1 MATAKKI
8 EHRTERFIAA
18 YNKMSEENKLPTN
31 TELARIIGIK
41 SKSTISEIIAKR
53 QNIQPDSWEKF
64 KNHFKIR
71 DSENGSENSVSRNT
85 VSDRNGQTDLIPVL
99 VGLMEQQKLLME
111 KQNSILEAQN
121 SLVTEKFSSVES
133 NLNAVIENQQVG
145 DARQRRSLEVL
156 FGLHLGVQPE
166 KTVQELINVVDTG
179 AVDSF
184 VPKKKKGI
192 RSGAG
197 K

>member
-1 MATAKKI
+1 MAHLGDKLKAFRRGKNWKQPQMADYLDIGHRAYQDIEKSGIVKK
-8 EHRTERFIAA
+8 
-18 YNKMSEENKLPTN
+18 SDV
-31 TELARIIGIK
+31 LARIKNKTAIDTQIFSPDISGQSELMPILVELMK
-41 SKSTISEIIAKR
+41 KQNTIL
-53 QNIQPDSWEKF
+53 
-64 KNHFKIR
+64 
-71 DSENGSENSVSRNT
+71 EN
-85 VSDRNGQTDLIPVL
+85 
-99 VGLMEQQKLLME
+99 
-111 KQNSILEAQN
+111 QNSII
-121 SLVTEKFSSVES
+121 TDKFSTVES
-133 NLNAVIENQQVG
+133 NLNAVLENQQVG

-192 RSGAG
+192 HSDAG